1 MAPFYFR
8 PEITW
13 NEFSKVTPLLS
24 SRLLHLPYYKS
35 LPETVDETLPCL
47 HFPLC
52 KTVRR
57 LRSFKPDG
65 VCIGW
70 EHFQHRTTNE
80 TKAET
85 RRITARV
92 EGRSKLIP
100 AGSGLPGITL
110 NCIYRMKITLAL
122 LYLAGTCFQKEAGT
136 LLSEDFKKVYVFSSG
151 AHSSRSLFF
160 SDLARRI
167 QPFERT
173 PIFPSILKHIG
184 KWVSLYRLHA
194 SVTCSL
200 WKRIQTQH
208 ACVKRE
214 LRNFS
219 PSPSSDNVQIK
230 KKTFWRTSLFFGGF
244 FPALLSR
251 NDSLFKALN
260 RKLNHRTNYPVRRV
274 SLKRSCLYS
283 SSSPFFMFLLCW
295 RLIPAKHFIYFV

>member
-1 MAPFYFR
+1 
-8 PEITW
+8 
-13 NEFSKVTPLLS
+13 
-24 SRLLHLPYYKS
+24 
-35 LPETVDETLPCL
+35 
-47 HFPLC
+47 
-52 KTVRR
+52 
-57 LRSFKPDG
+57 
-65 VCIGW
+65 
-70 EHFQHRTTNE
+70 
-80 TKAET
+80 
-85 RRITARV
+85 
-92 EGRSKLIP
+92 
-100 AGSGLPGITL
+100 
-110 NCIYRMKITLAL
+110 MKITLAL

-173 PIFPSILKHIG
+173 PIFPSISKHIG

-230 KKTFWRTSLFFGGF
+230 KKN
-244 FPALLSR
+244 LLE
-251 NDSLFKALN
+251 NKFILWGIF
-260 RKLNHRTNYPVRRV
+260 
-274 SLKRSCLYS
+274 S
-283 SSSPFFMFLLCW
+283 ST
-295 RLIPAKHFIYFV
+295 AEQE